1 VAHRGAQDRGAT
13 NPSIEE
19 SEMTQ
24 LIPETGAAAAERSG
38 VEPARRTGPGPAL
51 MGAATLIGDD
61 VCDKEGEFLG
71 VLKEVMLDMRTGR
84 IAYAVLSSG
93 GLLSLGTKLFALP
106 WRALRLDTSNRCL
119 VLDVKKES
127 LADAP
132 GFDPD
137 RWPDLEDP
145 TWANLIHSYYGTKP
159 YYDRAR

>member
-1 VAHRGAQDRGAT
+1 M
-13 NPSIEE
+13 S
-19 SEMTQ
+19 Q
-24 LIPETGAAAAERSG
+24 LIPEARGASSEPPG
-38 VEPARRTGPGPAL
+38 PEPAPRTGPGPAL

-61 VCDKEGEFLG
+61 VCDQEGEFLG

-93 GLLSLGTKLFALP
+93 GLLSLGTKLFAVP
-106 WRALRLDTSNRCL
+106 WRALRLDTFNRCL

-132 GFDPD
+132 GFNPD

-159 YYDRAR
+159 YYHRAR